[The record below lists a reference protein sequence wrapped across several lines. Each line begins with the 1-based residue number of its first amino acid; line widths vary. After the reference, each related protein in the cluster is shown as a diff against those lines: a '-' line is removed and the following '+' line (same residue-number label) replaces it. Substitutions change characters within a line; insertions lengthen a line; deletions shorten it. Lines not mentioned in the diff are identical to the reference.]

1 MKKNYFLVLS
11 LIFLITNN
19 LCGQE
24 RTSLS
29 NRHQKKLCRNEF
41 VVDSALFKDDT
52 VYYDCGFSSEQIALY
67 LDNKYLSVVRKKYK
81 KFCVEKDGGNY
92 QIYLFELRSKY
103 QGIAISEEFFLTTP
117 SPNYFAKIEALSQT
131 LIMVVGYVEQFGA
144 NHTVSSEAVEKI
156 RWIMQQMENG
166 MPF

>member
-1 MKKNYFLVLS
+1 MKKNYFFVLS
-11 LIFLITNN
+11 FFFLITNN

-24 RTSLS
+24 WTSLS
-29 NRHQKKLCRNEF
+29 NRHQKKLSRKEF

-52 VYYDCGFSSEQIALY
+52 VYYDCGFSSEQITLY

-81 KFCVEKDGGNY
+81 KFCVEIDGDIY
-92 QIYLFELRSKY
+92 QIYLFKLRSKY
-103 QGIAISEEFFLTTP
+103 QGTIISEEMFLNTP
-117 SPNYFAKIEALSQT
+117 TPNYFAKIETVSQT
-131 LIMVVGYVEQFGA
+131 LVMVVGYVEQFNA
-144 NHTVSSEAVEKI
+144 NQTVSSEAVEKI